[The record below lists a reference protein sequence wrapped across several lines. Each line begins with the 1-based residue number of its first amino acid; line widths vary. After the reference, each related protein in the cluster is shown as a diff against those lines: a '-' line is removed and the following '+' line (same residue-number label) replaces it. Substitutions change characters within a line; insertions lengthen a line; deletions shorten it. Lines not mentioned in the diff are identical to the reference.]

1 MNLTVWGQK
10 RGMAGYLKA
19 SPFIHVLFLSQM
31 CIEYLLRATG
41 LPIQVNKKQKS
52 LQGAHIGGR

>member
-10 RGMAGYLKA
+10 RGTAGYLKA
-19 SPFIHVLFLSQM
+19 SPFIHALVLSQM

-41 LPIQVNKKQKS
+41 LPIQANKKQNS